1 MSNTG
6 WTDVYFIFHP
16 SSLLFSRLFELSF
29 VSPIPAVDLHFHDV
43 IVLAHTGHV
52 AELN

>member
-1 MSNTG
+1 M
-6 WTDVYFIFHP
+6 FI
-16 SSLLFSRLFELSF
+16 LFSSHPVYSFSRVFELSF

-52 AELN
+52 AESN